1 MVRIMVGTLIDLS
14 RGQKTIEDVK
24 NMLDNPSNNIFRRNN
39 AEDNKENNTAELDM
53 KVPTNNR
60 IKYEKANID
69 TAQIKEIKL
78 DSSDIVSIE
87 DKLKEVDDE

>member
-1 MVRIMVGTLIDLS
+1 
-14 RGQKTIEDVK
+14 
-24 NMLDNPSNNIFRRNN
+24 
-39 AEDNKENNTAELDM
+39 M